1 MSSFRANAQ
10 TNSNQYFYI
19 KPYVTNVTAT
29 KAEIIWL
36 EPVKSI
42 PIKVYINGNSDLTT
56 TSFIKSIKNRSEAIH
71 IAKIEGLQQ
80 NTVYKYHINRGKKKF
95 SGTFK
100 TAVVKDTVLNFMIY
114 GDTRTLPWR
123 HRRVAK
129 QISKDNPDFVICT
142 GDLVAD
148 GDKFKQWKKQFFN
161 PASSYL
167 NNSVI
172 WPVRGNHERDG
183 YYFYELFNTNNDREY
198 YSFDYANLHVVVIDQ
213 FSSSDSYEQLYKWL
227 EEDLAKNS
235 SLWTIISYHKP
246 SFNVGG
252 HASHWGR
259 DIFLPL
265 FEKYGVDVIVTGHSH
280 LYERFLPISTTGAK
294 PIIHI
299 VSGGGGAPPSWPKKS
314 ILLEGG
320 SGKSR
325 LHYLNFKID
334 GNVLKMSANNKR
346 GHAFDE
352 MVLVKEN
359 GRYQKQVME
368 KVLNFDDIKN
378 N

>member
-1 MSSFRANAQ
+1 MQIRIILISLLFFLSSFRANAQ
-10 TNSNQYFYI
+10 TNSNQHFYI

-36 EPVKSI
+36 EPVKTI

-148 GDKFKQWKKQFFN
+148 
-161 PASSYL
+161 
-167 NNSVI
+167 
-172 WPVRGNHERDG
+172 
-183 YYFYELFNTNNDREY
+183 
-198 YSFDYANLHVVVIDQ
+198 
-213 FSSSDSYEQLYKWL
+213 
-227 EEDLAKNS
+227 
-235 SLWTIISYHKP
+235 
-246 SFNVGG
+246 
-252 HASHWGR
+252 
-259 DIFLPL
+259 
-265 FEKYGVDVIVTGHSH
+265 
-280 LYERFLPISTTGAK
+280 
-294 PIIHI
+294 
-299 VSGGGGAPPSWPKKS
+299 
-314 ILLEGG
+314 
-320 SGKSR
+320 
-325 LHYLNFKID
+325 
-334 GNVLKMSANNKR
+334 
-346 GHAFDE
+346 
-352 MVLVKEN
+352 
-359 GRYQKQVME
+359 
-368 KVLNFDDIKN
+368 
-378 N
+378 